1 MASVTQT
8 LKEGLVGAE
17 KEDQQQYS
25 AQHRAEFMKN
35 AAYDAENDE
44 WYMSRQEFVD
54 AIAPVNEDYVS
65 IIAFHFLLFCS
76 TRVKCKRQ
84 R

>member
-1 MASVTQT
+1 MATVGQA

-17 KEDQQQYS
+17 KEDPQQYS

-35 AAYDAENDE
+35 AAYDEENDQ

-54 AIAPVNEDYVS
+54 AIAPINEDYVS
-65 IIAFHFLLFCS
+65 IIAFDFLLLCS
-76 TRVKCKRQ
+76 TRVKR
-84 R
+84 